1 MSQIDHPPVIEAMQE
16 LHVLSANEEN
26 RRLAELRERAI
37 MTERTE
43 IEGALARGMAIGEAK
58 GEARGEARGKAE
70 GKAEALMAM
79 IASGIS
85 EAQARTILGM

>member
-37 MTERTE
+37 MAERTE
-43 IEGALARGMAIGEAK
+43 IEGALERGVAIGEAK
-58 GEARGEARGKAE
+58 GKAE

-85 EAQARTILGM
+85 EAQARTILGMQ